1 MPLLKQLKKNQRG
14 KKKKET
20 WKMSFK
26 TLDIRQQTYSFDIG
40 KNELSPTT
48 AEQTAWKEFPGR
60 QGSLQFPQFCFVTI
74 KIWSDGQTSVTG
86 LGRTSVTALCN
97 FLGCTSVTAQFY
109 LEIKGKYILEAWG
122 HANPKDPKRREA
134 PSPILAP
141 HFICFSL
148 PPDPTL
154 YNWDSQECSLF
165 YLRSSLW
172 SLGLHLFYFCGL
184 CLLATTILDSFCLF

>member
-74 KIWSDGQTSVTG
+74 KIWSDGQTSVTV
-86 LGRTSVTALCN
+86 LGWTSVTAPCN
-97 FLGCTSVTAQFY
+97 FLRWTSVTAPCYSSVLFRKKRK
-109 LEIKGKYILEAWG
+109 IHPWG
-122 HANPKDPKRREA
+122 MKVSQPKRLEEKR
-134 PSPILAP
+134 PPWPNFGSS
-141 HFICFSL
+141 FYMFFSL
-148 PPDPTL
+148 PPEPDP
-154 YNWDSQECSLF
+154 CK
-165 YLRSSLW
+165 
-172 SLGLHLFYFCGL
+172 LG
-184 CLLATTILDSFCLF
+184 

>member
-1 MPLLKQLKKNQRG
+1 MIVIIERYD
-14 KKKKET
+14 
-20 WKMSFK
+20 W
-26 TLDIRQQTYSFDIG
+26 G
-40 KNELSPTT
+40 KNLYIFPFQALLITNF
-48 AEQTAWKEFPGR
+48 QILLVVEFVI
-60 QGSLQFPQFCFVTI
+60 SLVCLITR
-74 KIWSDGQTSVTG
+74 KIWSDGQTSITG
-86 LGRTSVTALCN
+86 LGWTSVTGLCN

-134 PSPILAP
+134 HGPILAP

-148 PPDPTL
+148 PLDPAL

-172 SLGLHLFYFCGL
+172 SLVLHLFYFCGL
-184 CLLATTILDSFCLF
+184 LPLSFSHHHSGLFFPILIT

>member
-1 MPLLKQLKKNQRG
+1 MIVIIERYD
-14 KKKKET
+14 
-20 WKMSFK
+20 W
-26 TLDIRQQTYSFDIG
+26 G
-40 KNELSPTT
+40 KNWYIFPFQALLITNFQMLLVAEFVISSFCLITT
-48 AEQTAWKEFPGR
+48 
-60 QGSLQFPQFCFVTI
+60 
-74 KIWSDGQTSVTG
+74 KIWSDGQ
-86 LGRTSVTALCN
+86 
-97 FLGCTSVTAQFY
+97 TSVTAQFY

-134 PSPILAP
+134 PGPILAP